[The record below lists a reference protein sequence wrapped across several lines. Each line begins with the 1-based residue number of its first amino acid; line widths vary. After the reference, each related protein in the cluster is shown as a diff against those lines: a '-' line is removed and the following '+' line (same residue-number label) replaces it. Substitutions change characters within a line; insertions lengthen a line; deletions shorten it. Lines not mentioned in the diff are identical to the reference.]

1 MTLQPRIEAGVAA
14 LKASLE
20 LDVPL
25 EDIVLAIWNEMRS
38 ARVPV
43 GRPRYDETKF
53 SEALSAVQN
62 GEPMRSVRERFGF
75 GTTVERRIKEAMR
88 DVY

>member
-25 EDIVLAIWNEMRS
+25 EDIVLSIWNEMRS
-38 ARVPV
+38 VRVPV
-43 GRPRYDETKF
+43 GRPRFDEARF
-53 SEALSAVQN
+53 AEAVSAVQN
-62 GEPMRSVRERFGF
+62 GESLRSVRQRFGF
-75 GTTVERRIKEAMR
+75 GTTVERRIKGAMR
-88 DVY
+88 DG